1 MKRNYIAVAIA
12 LIVGAA
18 SGAFLSSAGAQV
30 GQGLPPA
37 PTIGTTIIPVGVSGA
52 GNFAWFLSN
61 RTVWSCT
68 AGAGSAA
75 PPVCTK
81 GTLP

>member
-1 MKRNYIAVAIA
+1 MKRHYIAVSIA
-12 LIVGAA
+12 LVTGGTTGAL
-18 SGAFLSSAGAQV
+18 LSTAGAQV

-37 PTIGTTIIPVGVSGA
+37 PTIGTTIIPAGVSG
-52 GNFAWFLSN
+52 GNVAWFLSN

-68 AGAGSAA
+68 AATGSAA

-81 GTLP
+81 GTLPQ